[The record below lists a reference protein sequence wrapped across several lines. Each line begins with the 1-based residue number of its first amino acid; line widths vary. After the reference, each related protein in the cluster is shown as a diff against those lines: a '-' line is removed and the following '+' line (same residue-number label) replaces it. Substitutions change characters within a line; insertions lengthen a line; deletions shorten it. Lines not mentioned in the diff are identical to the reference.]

1 MGVEIDAH
9 CKPVAYWL
17 WEGNPAD
24 AASGVG
30 FFTGQRV
37 RVPASEIIHVYRA
50 ERPQQVRGV
59 PWCSSAIQTLHMLE
73 GYQEAEL
80 VAARTASCKMGFYK
94 IPPGEDFTPDAEGTQ
109 GPLSDASP
117 GTFERLPTGW
127 DFVQYDPQHPGANF
141 DVFVKSILRS
151 AAGGLNVA
159 YNNFANDLDGVSY
172 SSIRSGTLEERENW
186 MVVQDWFINSFCS
199 PLYSAWLESAL
210 LTQSVKL
217 PFAKLEKFR
226 ADTWTGR
233 RWPWVDPLNDV
244 QTREKELQLGITSKS
259 QMVSEQGKDFAEVQ
273 AQIAA
278 DRDIEEANSP
288 EGAAVITTDGAP
300 MAVQDTAMNGA
311 QVTAAVDVVKAIVL
325 GDIPRE
331 TGVMMLSQFF
341 KIDYAAANE
350 MVGEAGKTLKKKAP
364 IDAGSN
370 L

>member
-1 MGVEIDAH
+1 
-9 CKPVAYWL
+9 
-17 WEGNPAD
+17 
-24 AASGVG
+24 
-30 FFTGQRV
+30 
-37 RVPASEIIHVYRA
+37 
-50 ERPQQVRGV
+50 
-59 PWCSSAIQTLHMLE
+59 
-73 GYQEAEL
+73 
-80 VAARTASCKMGFYK
+80 
-94 IPPGEDFTPDAEGTQ
+94 
-109 GPLSDASP
+109 
-117 GTFERLPTGW
+117 
-127 DFVQYDPQHPGANF
+127 
-141 DVFVKSILRS
+141 
-151 AAGGLNVA
+151 VA

>member
-1 MGVEIDAH
+1 
-9 CKPVAYWL
+9 
-17 WEGNPAD
+17 
-24 AASGVG
+24 
-30 FFTGQRV
+30 
-37 RVPASEIIHVYRA
+37 
-50 ERPQQVRGV
+50 
-59 PWCSSAIQTLHMLE
+59 
-73 GYQEAEL
+73 
-80 VAARTASCKMGFYK
+80 MGFYK
-94 IPPGEDFTPDAEGTQ
+94 IPPGEDFTPDAEGAQ

-141 DVFVKSILRS
+141 DKFVKSILRS